1 MPTINPTIG
10 QARPVSPLLSAIAAK
25 LANNP
30 ERYKALQILPPLD
43 GVTAQMKV
51 EGVISTSMTF
61 GDASTPT
68 ERAPHQPIEQVP
80 GDAHSTVPYLAVEHA
95 LGTFVD
101 RQEMTDAL
109 IDIEESRVASVVH
122 TLALR
127 REQRLF
133 NKLMTSGNWPS
144 SFAAATTW
152 DNSAAN
158 PFANV
163 RAAKTRVKRF
173 GFAPNTVVLSQAALD
188 ALASNLG
195 VLSYRSTNEDRNYV
209 ADDDILGAIEA
220 AVGGGAKAYV
230 MDAAANI
237 AQAGLAVDPQ
247 YLGGTDRFC
256 WVGYINRDEQSYTL
270 GNARVSTIA
279 TAMLRLEVQS
289 MLADVEDVK
298 RPVPGRAIDVYH
310 YEADPIVNNQLGCLI
325 TC

>member
-1 MPTINPTIG
+1 MPTINPTIA
-10 QARPVSPLLSAIAAK
+10 QARPVSPLLSAIAAR
-25 LANNP
+25 LANDP
-30 ERYKALQILPPLD
+30 KRYKAIEIVPPLN
-43 GVTAQMKV
+43 GVEAGMKV

-68 ERAPHQPIEQVP
+68 ERAPHQPVQQVA
-80 GDAHSTVPYLAVEHA
+80 GDSHSTVPYLAVEHA

-133 NKLMTSGNWPS
+133 DKLMTAGNWPS
-144 SFAAATTW
+144 SFTAATTW
-152 DNSAAN
+152 DLAAAN
-158 PFANV
+158 PFGNI
-163 RAAKTRVKRF
+163 RAAKTRVKRW
-173 GFAPNTVVLSQAALD
+173 GFQPNVVVLSQAALD

-237 AQAGLAVDPQ
+237 AQAGLTVDPQ
-247 YLGGTDRFC
+247 FLGGAGRFC
-256 WVGYINRDEQSYTL
+256 WVGYVNQDVQSYTL
-270 GNARVSTIA
+270 GTSRVTTIA

-298 RPVPGRAIDVYH
+298 RPIPGRAIDVYH